1 MVKKVSLTVAT
12 LDPCLLN
19 IDAEPTEVAEGPAT
33 ASLDIFPLK
42 ILTKNKRFFFVYRYF
57 SWQNA
62 FFHMEC
68 PIEVLTKFM
77 LIHSE

>member
-19 IDAEPTEVAEGPAT
+19 IDAEPTEVAEGPAP

-42 ILTKNKRFFFVYRYF
+42 NWEKNKAFYKRYF
-57 SWQNA
+57 VGRYH
-62 FFHMEC
+62 F
-68 PIEVLTKFM
+68 VT
-77 LIHSE
+77 